1 MLFQHHQRGTLMTK
15 RLILFGYIVI
25 NCYFSYVIYAESSEQ
40 LWSNFS
46 GLATVNVA
54 ILTAFIV
61 VFGMRQLNATR
72 EQLEENKKVN
82 IRSLSHE
89 SYSKYLQ
96 LALEHPNFAFPSP
109 DALRMDTIAFA
120 KYRWFIAN
128 MLFYF
133 EEVLVVNDKD
143 KNWSDAISKQVRIH
157 SWYLSE
163 GSYKRQSWSKEL
175 VDIITKEVERPS
187 FRKNRSTTEQSKKD
201 SINAIYERY
210 LELVSSEPQYYQVDV
225 QLQIPDYDRVKHTLF
240 LKRSFFLLGQIAE
253 LSENDQDWQ
262 YLVKL
267 ETGILQSTYHESD
280 RNRIVSTKLMTK
292 HHQRLLQS

>member
-1 MLFQHHQRGTLMTK
+1 MIKLF
-15 RLILFGYIVI
+15 IVI
-25 NCYFSYVIYAESSEQ
+25 SYLTLNGYLSYLICTGKPDQ

-54 ILTAFIV
+54 VLTAFIV
-61 VFGMRQLNATR
+61 AFGMHQLNATR
-72 EQLEENKKVN
+72 EQLEETKKVN
-82 IRSLSHE
+82 IRSLSHD

-96 LALEHPNFAFPSP
+96 LALEHPNFAFPAP
-109 DALRMDTIAFA
+109 DAIRMDAMVFA

-163 GSYKRQSWSKEL
+163 GSYKSQSWSQEL
-175 VDIITKEVERPS
+175 VDIISNEVARSS
-187 FRKNRSTTEQSKKD
+187 FRKKRNTTEQSRKD
-201 SINAIYERY
+201 AINALYERY
-210 LELVSSEPQYYQVDV
+210 LELVSSEPQYYQVDI
-225 QLQIPDYDRVKHTLF
+225 QLHIPDYDRAKHTLF

-253 LSENDQDWQ
+253 LSVNDHDWLN
-262 YLVKL
+262 LVKL
-267 ETGILQSTYHESD
+267 ETSILQSTYDESD
-280 RNRIVSTKLMTK
+280 RSRIVGTRLMTK

>member
-1 MLFQHHQRGTLMTK
+1 MSK
-15 RLILFGYIVI
+15 RLILGALVYLAP
-25 NCYFSYVIYAESSEQ
+25 NLYFSYLICSGSKTA

-54 ILTAFIV
+54 FLTALIV
-61 VFGMRQLNATR
+61 IYGMRQLKATN
-72 EQLEENKKVN
+72 EQLQESKKVN

-96 LALEHPNFAFPSP
+96 LTLEYPNFSYPNP
-109 DALRMDTIAFA
+109 DIIRKNKDIFA
-120 KYRWFIAN
+120 QYRWFIAN

-175 VDIITKEVERPS
+175 VDIITKEVARSS
-187 FRKNRSTTEQSKKD
+187 FRKKRNTTEQSRK
-201 SINAIYERY
+201 NAINVLYERY

-225 QLQIPDYDRVKHTLF
+225 QLQIPDYDRAKHTLF

-253 LSENDQDWQ
+253 LSVNDHDWLN
-262 YLVKL
+262 LVKL
-267 ETGILQSTYHESD
+267 ETSILQSTYDESD
-280 RNRIVSTKLMTK
+280 RSRIAGTRLMTK

>member
-1 MLFQHHQRGTLMTK
+1 MTK
-15 RLILFGYIVI
+15 VFVLFGYLTI
-25 NCYFSYVIYAESSEQ
+25 NGYLSYLICTGNSEQ

-61 VFGMRQLNATR
+61 AFGMHQLNATR

-96 LALEHPNFAFPSP
+96 LALEHPNFAFPAP
-109 DALRMDTIAFA
+109 DVIRMDPIVFA

-157 SWYLSE
+157 LWYLSE
-163 GSYKRQSWSKEL
+163 GSYKNQSWSKEL
-175 VDIITKEVERPS
+175 ADIISKEVERS
-187 FRKNRSTTEQSKKD
+187 SIRKKRNTAEQSRKD
-201 SINAIYERY
+201 AINALYERY
-210 LELVSSEPQYYQVDV
+210 LELVSSEPQYYQVDA
-225 QLQIPDYDRVKHTLF
+225 QLQIPDYDRGKHTLF

-253 LSENDQDWQ
+253 LAVSDQEWLD
-262 YLVKL
+262 LVKS
-267 ETGILQSTYHESD
+267 ETGVLQSIYDEAD
-280 RNRIVSTKLMTK
+280 RSPIVVTRLMTK
-292 HHQRLLQS
+292 HHQRLLQH

>member
-1 MLFQHHQRGTLMTK
+1 MVKFL
-15 RLILFGYIVI
+15 LIISGLAL
-25 NCYFSYVIYAESSEQ
+25 NCYLSYRIYTGNPDQ

-54 ILTAFIV
+54 VLTAFIV
-61 VFGMRQLNATR
+61 AFGMHQLNATR
-72 EQLEENKKVN
+72 EQLEESKKVN
-82 IRSLSHE
+82 IRSLSHD

-96 LALEHPNFAFPSP
+96 LALEHPNFAFPAP
-109 DALRMDTIAFA
+109 DAIRTDAMVFA

-175 VDIITKEVERPS
+175 VDIITKEVERSS

-225 QLQIPDYDRVKHTLF
+225 QLQVPDYDRAKHTLF
-240 LKRSFFLLGQIAE
+240 LKRSFFMLGQIAE
-253 LSENDQDWQ
+253 LSVNDQDWMQ
-262 YLVKL
+262 LVKL
-267 ETGILQSTYHESD
+267 ETGILQSTYDELG
-280 RNRIVSTKLMTK
+280 RTRIVGTGLMTK
-292 HHQRLLQS
+292 YHRRLLQF